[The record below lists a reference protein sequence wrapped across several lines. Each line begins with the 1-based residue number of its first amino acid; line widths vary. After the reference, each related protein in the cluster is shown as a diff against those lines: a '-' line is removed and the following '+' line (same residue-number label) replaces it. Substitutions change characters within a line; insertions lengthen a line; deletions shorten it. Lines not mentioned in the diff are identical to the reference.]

1 MTMDVFSPKRGE
13 TVNIAATSSAAS
25 VTLSDAG
32 KSSSNVRIYNAGPNI
47 AFIRIGV
54 GAQTADVTNSMPIPS
69 GAVESFYKG
78 QADTISAVCATGE
91 TAKVYFT
98 PGEGQ

>member
-13 TVNIAATSSAAS
+13 TVNIAATSSATS

-32 KSSSNVRIYNAGPNI
+32 KSSSNIRIYNAGPNT
-47 AFIRIGV
+47 AFIRMGI
-54 GAQTADVTNSMPIPS
+54 GAQTADVTSSMPIPP
-69 GAVESFYKG
+69 GVVEGFYKG
-78 QADTISAVCATGE
+78 QADTISAVCASSE